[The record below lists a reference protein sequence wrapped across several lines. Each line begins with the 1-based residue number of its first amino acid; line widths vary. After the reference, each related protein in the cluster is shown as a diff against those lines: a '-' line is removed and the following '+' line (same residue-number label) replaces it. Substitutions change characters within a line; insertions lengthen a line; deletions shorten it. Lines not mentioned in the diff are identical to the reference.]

1 LTVYQSRIRRV
12 ATELDEVLPLVGT
25 AATAND
31 FESETLDFKRVTGSF
46 KETLALLADAAVC
59 FANARGGTIVL
70 GIDDKAQ
77 DRAGAMIGVDFSYTI
92 DIIRR
97 GIFDR
102 TSPPLTVFA
111 DERVEE
117 GTRLVV
123 IGIPAGVQF
132 VSSTGGTTTRRLGKE
147 CRPFTADQQ
156 REVLIARGQLDWSAE
171 PSEMTPGAASP
182 GEIDRL
188 RRLLRRGGYEEVAD
202 LDGAAFLS
210 ALRLV
215 APDGRM
221 TNAGALLL
229 ADDDDLKRLLPQ
241 HDFSYQYRP
250 SQGSEATNRFRSN
263 RSLLSAIE
271 LVLEAV
277 ELRLEHRPLS
287 VAGGVQLDLVDYPSR
302 AVRELVVNA
311 FIHRS
316 YQTNGSVDIE
326 HSPEQL
332 VISSAGGLVAGV
344 TQHNILTH
352 PSTPR
357 NRLLSEV
364 IAMCRLAEKTGQ
376 GIDRAYR
383 EMLSAGKAPP
393 SIEDDGLRV
402 RAQLPGG
409 IGNDAFVRFVKTMP
423 DALARDVGVLVALAL
438 LRTKSTIDAPQLAEG
453 IQRSAPEAQTVLS
466 RLSEDGAALLEP
478 TRRTVRKAFPSYRLR
493 NAPLAE
499 LARAVSYRRRTLDDI
514 DAKVVEHIEE
524 YGFVTNRTLQRLFDI
539 HLYAARNMLADLRER
554 GIVDKIG
561 DARGGPG
568 VRYGP
573 GPKFPGKRQAQLP
586 LD

>member
-1 LTVYQSRIRRV
+1 MAS
-12 ATELDEVLPLVGT
+12 ELDQVLPLVGT
-25 AATAND
+25 AGTADD
-31 FESETLDFKRVTGSF
+31 FESETLDFKRVASNF
-46 KETLALLADAAVC
+46 KETLTLVADAAVC

-70 GIDDKAQ
+70 GIDDKASE
-77 DRAGAMIGVDFSYTI
+77 RATAMLGVDASYTI
-92 DIIRR
+92 DVIRR

-111 DERVEE
+111 NERVEE

-123 IGIPAGVQF
+123 IHVPAGVQF
-132 VSSTGGTTTRRLGKE
+132 VSSTAGTTTRRLGKE
-147 CRPFTADQQ
+147 CRPFTASQQ

-171 PSEMTPGAASP
+171 ASEMRTEAAAP
-182 GEIDRL
+182 TEVERL
-188 RRLLRRGGYEEVAD
+188 RRLLRRGGYEDVAELTGD
-202 LDGAAFLS
+202 QFLN
-210 ALRLV
+210 ALRLI

-229 ADDDDLKRLLPQ
+229 ADDEDLRRLLPQ

-250 SQGSEATNRFRSN
+250 SQGSEATNRFRSS

-271 LVLEAV
+271 TVIDAV

-287 VAGGVQLDLVDYPSR
+287 VAGGVQLDLVDYPSK

-316 YQTNGSVDIE
+316 YQTNGSVDVE
-326 HSPEQL
+326 HSPERL
-332 VISSAGGLVAGV
+332 VISSPGGLVAGV
-344 TQHNILTH
+344 TQDNILTH

-383 EMLSAGKAPP
+383 EMLSVGKEPP

-402 RAQLPGG
+402 RAQLSGG
-409 IGNDAFVRFVKTMP
+409 IGNDTFVRFVKGLP
-423 DALARDVGVLVALAL
+423 DPLARDLGVLIALAL
-438 LRTKSTIDAPQLAEG
+438 LRTKSTIDAMQLAEG
-453 IQRSAPEAQTVLS
+453 IQRSAPEAQAVLS
-466 RLSEDGAALLEP
+466 KLADDEAALLEP
-478 TRRTVRKAFPSYRLR
+478 TRRTIRKAFPSYRLR

-499 LARAVSYRRRTLDDI
+499 LARAVSYRRRTLDEI

-561 DARGGPG
+561 AARGGPG

>member
-1 LTVYQSRIRRV
+1 MASEI
-12 ATELDEVLPLVGT
+12 DEVLPLVGT
-25 AATAND
+25 AGTADD
-31 FESETLDFKRVTGSF
+31 FESETLDFKRVASNF
-46 KETLALLADAAVC
+46 KETLTILADAAVC

-70 GIDDKAQ
+70 GIDDKAA
-77 DRAGAMIGVDFSYTI
+77 DRSSAMLGVDPSYTI
-92 DIIRR
+92 DVVRR

-111 DERVEE
+111 DERIEE
-117 GTRLVV
+117 GIRLVV
-123 IGIPAGVQF
+123 INVPAGVQF
-132 VSSTGGTTTRRLGKE
+132 VSSTAGTATRRLGKE

-171 PSEMTPGAASP
+171 ASEMKPEAAAP
-182 GEIDRL
+182 AEVERL
-188 RRLLRRGGYEEVAD
+188 RRLLRRGGYEEVAELAGD
-202 LDGAAFLS
+202 QFLN
-210 ALRLV
+210 ALRLIS
-215 APDGRM
+215 ADGRM
-221 TNAGALLL
+221 TNAGTLLL
-229 ADDDDLKRLLPQ
+229 ADDEDLRRLLPQ

-250 SQGSEATNRFRSN
+250 SQGSEATNRFRSS

-271 LVLEAV
+271 MVIDAV

-287 VAGGVQLDLVDYPSR
+287 VAGGVQLDLVDYPSK

-316 YQTNGSVDIE
+316 YQTNGSVDVE
-326 HSPEQL
+326 HSPERL
-332 VISSAGGLVAGV
+332 VISSPGGLVAGV
-344 TQHNILTH
+344 TQDNILTH

-364 IAMCRLAEKTGQ
+364 VAMCRLAEKTGQ

-383 EMLSAGKAPP
+383 EMLSVGKEPP

-402 RAQLPGG
+402 RAQLSGG
-409 IGNDAFVRFVKTMP
+409 IGNDTFVRFVKGLS
-423 DALARDVGVLVALAL
+423 DALARDLGVLIALAL
-438 LRTKSTIDAPQLAEG
+438 LRSKSTIDAMRLAEG
-453 IQRSAPEAQTVLS
+453 IQRTAPEAQAVLS
-466 RLSEDGAALLEP
+466 KLADDEVALLEP
-478 TRRTVRKAFPSYRLR
+478 TRRTIRKAFPSYRLR

-499 LARAVSYRRRTLDDI
+499 LARAVSYRRRTLDEI

-586 LD
+586 LN